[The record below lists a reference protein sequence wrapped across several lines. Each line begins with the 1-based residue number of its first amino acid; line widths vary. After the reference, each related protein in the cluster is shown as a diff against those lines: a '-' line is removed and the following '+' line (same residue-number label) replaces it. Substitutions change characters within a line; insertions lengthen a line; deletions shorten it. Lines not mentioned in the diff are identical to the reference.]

1 MTFILWA
8 LSVCL
13 LCKFFFLRFLPRS
26 YTTLRSCVTALWKYF
41 CFLEH
46 GLLALIIVLKVLFSR
61 ENHRVEVSKQKKAH
75 EEKKKCSGPPLQ
87 ALFLWQLGRFCT
99 WWWVCGQHLFCLTP
113 IKVSCQIK
121 FRPSLSPIIL
131 PQSYNTFLKL
141 LTYIYKTMVLIWVSC
156 IRHGKTVEMLP
167 FPLCQGH
174 GIWGYVLIKVWPRSH
189 IL

>member
-99 WWWVCGQHLFCLTP
+99 WWWVS
-113 IKVSCQIK
+113 VD
-121 FRPSLSPIIL
+121 
-131 PQSYNTFLKL
+131 NTSF
-141 LTYIYKTMVLIWVSC
+141 
-156 IRHGKTVEMLP
+156 
-167 FPLCQGH
+167 
-174 GIWGYVLIKVWPRSH
+174 VWPLSKS
-189 IL
+189 LVKLNSDLLYLL